1 MDSHFRTLRQ
11 VSTIGPHPIHRGAG
25 QTQYLE
31 LRDRRRESMNS
42 KILQLA
48 SLQTKG
54 NLKMSSNSRTHYYSS
69 AAATRPEIS
78 PEEEA
83 EVCELPVN
91 QVRELHDKLETSE
104 PGPSRQKAMG
114 DCINSLRIP
123 LLEAAIILGVPTK
136 DLSLRNY
143 PIHGAF
149 QHNGKWRIWMAAV
162 RDLDENMKSSR

>member
-1 MDSHFRTLRQ
+1 VTPKS
-11 VSTIGPHPIHRGAG
+11 
-25 QTQYLE
+25 
-31 LRDRRRESMNS
+31 
-42 KILQLA
+42 LQLA
-48 SLQTKG
+48 SLKTEE
-54 NLKMSSNSRTHYYSS
+54 NIAMPSNSRTHYYSS

-91 QVRELHDKLETSE
+91 QVRELHEKLAKSQ
-104 PGPSRQKAMG
+104 PGPSRQEAMD
-114 DCINSLRIP
+114 DCIKWLSIP
-123 LLEAAIILGVPTK
+123 IPEAAIILGIPTK